1 MSGYFIAGTPSH
13 IPPIP
18 VIPPTPQVANPSHS
32 DSFRPPA
39 PRRITLFPHLLSAPN
54 VRLIFPPMRGCILAP
69 FAFLHWCLDY
79 SVHGLKNS
87 NDVRKV
93 DRDSAHWWISF
104 YLAWRRERLLRKLDL
119 AWSLKTVFS
128 GITAEKG
135 YDPMLNRIQSDGTEN
150 AHLSTPFGG

>member
-1 MSGYFIAGTPSH
+1 MGRKNVYSAIRPVSVYSGPLH
-13 IPPIP
+13 KPPM
-18 VIPPTPQVANPSHS
+18 PPTPGR
-32 DSFRPPA
+32 FWRLA
-39 PRRITLFPHLLSAPN
+39 PRRIALFPHLLSSPN
-54 VRLIFPPMRGCILAP
+54 VGLFFPPVRGCILAT

-93 DRDSAHWWISF
+93 DRDSSHWWISF

-135 YDPMLNRIQSDGTEN
+135 YDPMLNRIESDGTEN
-150 AHLSTPFGG
+150 AHLSTPFGD